1 MLFDEGVASEACQ
14 NVTGDSRVAEWKTEV
29 SSNRVARQAVAVQ
42 PYAELDLYSTFRD

>member
-29 SSNRVARQAVAVQ
+29 RLESRGPPILAVQ